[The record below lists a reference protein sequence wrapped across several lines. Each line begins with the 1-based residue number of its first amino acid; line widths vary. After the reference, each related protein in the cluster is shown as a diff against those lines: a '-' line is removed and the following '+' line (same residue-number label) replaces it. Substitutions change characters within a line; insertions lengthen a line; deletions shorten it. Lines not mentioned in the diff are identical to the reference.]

1 MVCDSGTGMIVKV
14 GMAQF
19 RIGVAPMRMYTM
31 ALGSCLGIVI
41 HDRVEQMG
49 SLAHVMHP
57 SRNQVK
63 NNSNPAKFVDS
74 AIDLMVERM
83 VRCGAKKRRLTA
95 KLFGGAQMFK
105 HITGSENLIQVGLR
119 NIEAAREVLR
129 SYNIPVIAESVGGT
143 TGKTILFRI
152 DNGSVYVCDAFD
164 NEEIV

>member
-1 MVCDSGTGMIVKV
+1 MVCDSGTGLIVKV

-31 ALGSCLGIVI
+31 ALGSCVGIVI

-57 SRNQVK
+57 SRDKVK

-74 AIDLMVERM
+74 AIEHMVTRM
-83 VRCGAKKRRLTA
+83 VRCGANRKRFTA

-105 HITGSENLIQVGLR
+105 HITGSNGLIQVGLK
-119 NIEAAREVLR
+119 NIEAARETLK
-129 SYNIPVIAESVGGT
+129 SYDIPVIAESVGGT

-164 NEEIV
+164 NEEIL